1 MSNVKR
7 FFFKDFDEFVRK
19 FRCKFLFDIGENS
32 KFYFFKILICYKIDL
47 VCGVFENYIDKI
59 KLEILFLLIK

>member
-19 FRCKFLFDIGENS
+19 FRCKFFFDIGENS
-32 KFYFFKILICYKIDL
+32 KFYFFKILIGYKFDL

>member
-1 MSNVKR
+1 M
-7 FFFKDFDEFVRK
+7 
-19 FRCKFLFDIGENS
+19 FDIGENS
-32 KFYFFKILICYKIDL
+32 KFYFFKILIGYKFDL

>member
-19 FRCKFLFDIGENS
+19 FRCKFFFDIGENS
-32 KFYFFKILICYKIDL
+32 KFYFFKILIGYKFDL
-47 VCGVFENYIDKI
+47 FVVYLKIILI
-59 KLEILFLLIK
+59 KLN